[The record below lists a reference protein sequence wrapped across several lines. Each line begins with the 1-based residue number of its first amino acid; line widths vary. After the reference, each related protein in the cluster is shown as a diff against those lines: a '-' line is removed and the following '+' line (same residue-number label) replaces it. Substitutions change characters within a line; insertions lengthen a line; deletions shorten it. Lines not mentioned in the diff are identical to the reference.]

1 MGMKRPA
8 AAKCGLTQPAQ
19 KEKPA
24 NHGLTQPVEKEKPAN
39 RGLTQPAWNKGKK
52 PSKTSKQHV
61 FIPKEQLELF
71 FAVALFFTGPV
82 YCAALWL
89 CLVTSRRISETLLL
103 RGTDVQLIGG
113 DEHDAPHILYQQRVE
128 DRHLRGNG
136 KLGKERLVARL
147 SSDAVLGLKRMQ
159 EKGLEW
165 ECLPVLESYR
175 AFHPETFNMKPM
187 QKKAFILESTE
198 DYVFPSQ
205 SKKKGCRPNLARQSI
220 NAAMTKIREVMFALT
235 KNRRWNPGKR
245 FQGNRV
251 TVHGATRHTSAHLL
265 LFNPSSTRTR
275 PSEEVIMEI
284 QQRSDARVLRKH
296 YFHADDS
303 EVKDA
308 LEYGSAPSPFKQ
320 CDGLTSRDG
329 LTSQPLSQESTKTL
343 ECPNP
348 GPQQSSTASSSTSR
362 RPMATARSQRR
373 VQEDCPKKQHEYC
386 SRNVT

>member
-1 MGMKRPA
+1 M
-8 AAKCGLTQPAQ
+8 
-19 KEKPA
+19 
-24 NHGLTQPVEKEKPAN
+24 
-39 RGLTQPAWNKGKK
+39 
-52 PSKTSKQHV
+52 
-61 FIPKEQLELF
+61 FIPKEQLKLF

-205 SKKKGCRPNLARQSI
+205 SKKRDAG
-220 NAAMTKIREVMFALT
+220 LT
-235 KNRRWNPGKR
+235 W
-245 FQGNRV
+245 
-251 TVHGATRHTSAHLL
+251 LD
-265 LFNPSSTRTR
+265 NPS
-275 PSEEVIMEI
+275 M
-284 QQRSDARVLRKH
+284 
-296 YFHADDS
+296 
-303 EVKDA
+303 
-308 LEYGSAPSPFKQ
+308 
-320 CDGLTSRDG
+320 
-329 LTSQPLSQESTKTL
+329 
-343 ECPNP
+343 
-348 GPQQSSTASSSTSR
+348 R
-362 RPMATARSQRR
+362 R
-373 VQEDCPKKQHEYC
+373 
-386 SRNVT
+386 